1 MESGLSIIS
10 VWDGEDD
17 IKGAKCEQV
26 DCSWVVATM
35 D

>member
-1 MESGLSIIS
+1 VKSGLSIIS

-17 IKGAKCEQV
+17 MKGAKGEQV
-26 DCSWVVATM
+26 DCSWVVATT